1 MSECYELNSHDL
13 LCLICFCPHR
23 LYRNGHMFSK
33 LIYWRIFFER
43 SLSTSDAH
51 RHENSKDFFFL
62 IFFSLHSESSRLRRC
77 WWWGRRQSSK
87 AVNAPF
93 SFQLRKD
100 IFKDFVEGNF
110 ICRKSRK
117 FQSFHSVFCHLNTNE
132 INGNILVLAR
142 KFQIK
147 HSSKSLKSWSD
158 NLKEG
163 LQAK

>member
-1 MSECYELNSHDL
+1 MSWIH
-13 LCLICFCPHR
+13 I
-23 LYRNGHMFSK
+23 
-33 LIYWRIFFER
+33 IFFVEFVSVPTNYTKKDVC
-43 SLSTSDAH
+43 SLNWFIKEYFFLRKPLNIRCTQAWKKQGSF
-51 RHENSKDFFFL
+51 FFFL
-62 IFFSLHSESSRLRRC
+62 IFSLHSESDRLRRC

-87 AVNAPF
+87 AVNTPY
-93 SFQLRKD
+93 SFQLRKA

-117 FQSFHSVFCHLNTNE
+117 FHSFHSVFCHLNTNE

-147 HSSKSLKSWSD
+147 HSNSLKSWSD
-158 NLKEG
+158 DLEEG

>member
-1 MSECYELNSHDL
+1 MNWIHMIFVEFAFVPTDYTRMD
-13 LCLICFCPHR
+13 ICSVNWFIEEYFLKEASQHQMHT
-23 LYRNGHMFSK
+23 GMK
-33 LIYWRIFFER
+33 IARI
-43 SLSTSDAH
+43 
-51 RHENSKDFFFL
+51 FFL

-93 SFQLRKD
+93 SFQLRKA
-100 IFKDFVEGNF
+100 IFKDLVEGNF

-147 HSSKSLKSWSD
+147 HSKSLKSWSD

>member
-1 MSECYELNSHDL
+1 MSWIH
-13 LCLICFCPHR
+13 I
-23 LYRNGHMFSK
+23 
-33 LIYWRIFFER
+33 IFFVEFVSVPTNCTR
-43 SLSTSDAH
+43 KDICSLNWFIREYFFFLKEASQHQMHSGMKIA
-51 RHENSKDFFFL
+51 RIIFFFL
-62 IFFSLHSESSRLRRC
+62 IFSLHSESSRLRRC

-87 AVNAPF
+87 AVNTPY
-93 SFQLRKD
+93 SFQLRKS

-117 FQSFHSVFCHLNTNE
+117 FHSFHSMFCHLNTNE

-147 HSSKSLKSWSD
+147 HSNSLKSWSD
-158 NLKEG
+158 DLEEG